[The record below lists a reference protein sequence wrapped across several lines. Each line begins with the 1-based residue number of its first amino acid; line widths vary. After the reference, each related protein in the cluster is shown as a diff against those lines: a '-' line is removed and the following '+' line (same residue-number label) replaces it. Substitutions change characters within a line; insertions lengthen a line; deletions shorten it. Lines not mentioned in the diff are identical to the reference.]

1 MSHASET
8 SIASAVTLLNDWNSI
23 EWRKLNNWVRRIQQ
37 RIYRA
42 EQLGQRRKVKG
53 LQRLLMRSEAT
64 LLISIRQVTQLNKGK
79 RTAGVDGFKAIK
91 PTERIKLFHKMK
103 AMNLATHKPSPVK
116 RIEIPK
122 DTAGKK
128 LRPLGIP
135 IIIDRVYQNVVKL
148 ALEPQWEVHFE
159 PTSYGFRP
167 KRGCQDAITSI
178 FLKLKTTSK
187 KRWVFEG
194 DFKGCFDN
202 LNHDYILEQIKD
214 LPYKEIVKKWLRA
227 GFVHNGVFNLTN
239 NGTPQGGI
247 ISPLL
252 ANIALHGME
261 EEIGVKYIN
270 RTHPRK
276 KGERYWTVQD
286 TKSVVRY
293 ADDFVIMTDTKEEAE
308 SMYEK
313 LKPYLVKRG
322 LELAPEKTKVVHVSE
337 GFDFLGFTIR
347 QFPTAKEKGRL
358 WKLFTKPS
366 KKSIKKA
373 VTKIKACFEKY
384 KGSNISALIRV
395 LNSII
400 RGYANYWKIGT
411 SKQLFSWFD
420 NYILKKTHKHLRNL
434 HRNKPRKWQKK
445 RYFKPDI
452 HGISQDKWLLTD
464 PTGKY
469 QLIRMSWTPI
479 ERHRLIVFKNSPFDN
494 KLKEYYNKRDEKRFQ
509 MDNVQVRQK
518 LAKKQK
524 FYCPMCNGRL
534 IGTDEALEIHHRIP
548 KIKGG
553 SDNLKNKWLVHQ
565 SCHIQYHRNFPAKA
579 SMPTEKV
586 FNAWKMMMIKRQ
598 IPMESS
604 YDTLYAVVI
613 ND

>member
-214 LPYKEIVKKWLRA
+214 LPYKEIVKK
-227 GFVHNGVFNLTN
+227 
-239 NGTPQGGI
+239 
-247 ISPLL
+247 
-252 ANIALHGME
+252 
-261 EEIGVKYIN
+261 
-270 RTHPRK
+270 
-276 KGERYWTVQD
+276 
-286 TKSVVRY
+286 
-293 ADDFVIMTDTKEEAE
+293 
-308 SMYEK
+308 
-313 LKPYLVKRG
+313 
-322 LELAPEKTKVVHVSE
+322 
-337 GFDFLGFTIR
+337 
-347 QFPTAKEKGRL
+347 
-358 WKLFTKPS
+358 
-366 KKSIKKA
+366 
-373 VTKIKACFEKY
+373 
-384 KGSNISALIRV
+384 
-395 LNSII
+395 
-400 RGYANYWKIGT
+400 
-411 SKQLFSWFD
+411 
-420 NYILKKTHKHLRNL
+420 
-434 HRNKPRKWQKK
+434 
-445 RYFKPDI
+445 
-452 HGISQDKWLLTD
+452 
-464 PTGKY
+464 
-469 QLIRMSWTPI
+469 
-479 ERHRLIVFKNSPFDN
+479 
-494 KLKEYYNKRDEKRFQ
+494 
-509 MDNVQVRQK
+509 
-518 LAKKQK
+518 
-524 FYCPMCNGRL
+524 
-534 IGTDEALEIHHRIP
+534 
-548 KIKGG
+548 
-553 SDNLKNKWLVHQ
+553 
-565 SCHIQYHRNFPAKA
+565 
-579 SMPTEKV
+579 
-586 FNAWKMMMIKRQ
+586 
-598 IPMESS
+598 
-604 YDTLYAVVI
+604 
-613 ND
+613 